1 MSPEGDLPVRVRG
14 VTHHFGEGET
24 RTEVLIDNDLDV
36 EPGRV
41 VIMTGKSGSGKT
53 TLLTL
58 IGAIRSAQS
67 GSLRVLGRE
76 LRGLGEREL
85 VRVRR
90 EIGFIFQAHN
100 LFASLTAFQNVRMAL
115 ELGRHPAAELDRR
128 AAEMLGAL
136 GLEDRM
142 HYKPAKLS
150 GGQRQR
156 VAIARALVHRP
167 RLVLAD
173 EPTAALDEGSSRDV
187 IELLKATARLDGTAV
202 IIVTHDDKIIHQGDK
217 VVAMSYG
224 RIIEGG
230 GAGAGAGA
238 GAGD

>member
-1 MSPEGDLPVRVRG
+1 MTPEGELPVRVRH
-14 VTHHFGEGET
+14 VAHHFGEGET
-24 RTEVLIDNDLDV
+24 RTEVLIDNNLDV

-41 VIMTGKSGSGKT
+41 VTMTGKSGSGKT

-76 LRGLGEREL
+76 LRGLGERERVL
-85 VRVRR
+85 VRR

-100 LFASLTAFQNVRMAL
+100 LFASLTALQNVRMAL
-115 ELGRHPAAELDRR
+115 ELERHPAAELDRR
-128 AAEMLGAL
+128 AAEMLSAL

-156 VAIARALVHRP
+156 VAIARALAHRP

-173 EPTAALDEGSSRDV
+173 EPTAALDEVSSRAV
-187 IELLKATARLDGTAV
+187 IDLLKATARRDGTAV
-202 IIVTHDDKIIHQGDK
+202 IIVTHDDKIIYEGDK
-217 VVAMSYG
+217 VVTMSYG
-224 RIIEGG
+224 RIIEGPGEG
-230 GAGAGAGA
+230 G
-238 GAGD
+238 